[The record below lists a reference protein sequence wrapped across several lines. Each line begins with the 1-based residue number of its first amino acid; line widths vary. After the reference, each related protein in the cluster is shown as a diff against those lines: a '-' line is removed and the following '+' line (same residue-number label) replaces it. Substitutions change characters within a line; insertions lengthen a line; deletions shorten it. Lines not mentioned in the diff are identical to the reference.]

1 MITIPEKVEG
11 DLLYASEINEIV
23 DFVNAG
29 TLHKYPRIVGSPTSK
44 SIPILDDA
52 TATTQDSGIIVI
64 EPTESPNRK
73 LQSYAAKISGYHMGL
88 VLGGDFAGIV
98 NGNTS
103 DYSNPGII
111 LHNTGKVNITT
122 GDTDW
127 GIEIN
132 TLANISI
139 VAADG
144 ITINGGNNM
153 TLTTTD
159 GIVIDTSDLQLIT
172 PNLTMPNI
180 PGFMP
185 GTSDPSLVTRFLFL
199 EADGKVAT
207 LPADQLQSIL
217 DYYV

>member
-1 MITIPEKVEG
+1 MITIPTKSEG
-11 DLLYASEINEIV
+11 DLLYASEINEIIT
-23 DFVNAG
+23 FINES
-29 TLHKYPRIVGSPTSK
+29 TLHKYNRISGSSSPSFTV
-44 SIPILDDA
+44 LDDVTGA
-52 TATTQDSGIIVI
+52 TKDSGVI
-64 EPTESPNRK
+64 LIQPASSPNRK
-73 LQSYAAKISGYHMGL
+73 LQSYQAKISGYNMGL
-88 VLGGDFAGIV
+88 VLGEDFAGIV
-98 NGNTS
+98 NGNTK
-103 DYSNPGII
+103 DTSNAGII

-132 TLANISI
+132 TLANVSI
-139 VAADG
+139 VASDG

-159 GIVIDTSDLQLIT
+159 GVVIDTSDLQLIT

>member
-1 MITIPEKVEG
+1 MITIPTKAEG

-23 DFVNAG
+23 SFVNG
-29 TLHKYPRIVGSPTSK
+29 ETLHKYSRISGSSSPSFTV
-44 SIPILDDA
+44 LDDV
-52 TATTQDSGIIVI
+52 TGTTKDSGVILI
-64 EPTESPNRK
+64 EPSSSPNRK
-73 LQSYAAKISGYHMGL
+73 LQSYQAKINGYHMGL
-88 VLGGDFAGIV
+88 VLGEDFAGIV

-103 DYSNPGII
+103 DSSNPGII

-159 GIVIDTSDLQLIT
+159 GLVIDTSDLQLIT